1 LKASRDAVRLSRT
14 IAKLQVAHF
23 SVGYAFNKRLSIS
36 TRMLSKGVQKAL
48 QTADCDVPYIFTGVR
63 YDENQNPVQGT
74 EIRNTEFLQGTIKH
88 SMKESS
94 IRSLQHFPAAISNEA
109 V

>member
-63 YDENQNPVQGT
+63 YDENQNPV
-74 EIRNTEFLQGTIKH
+74 EIRNTEFLQGTIKY

-94 IRSLQHFPAAISNEA
+94 IRSLQCFPAAISNEA